1 MSEIIN
7 VEISDSQETIAVTIE
22 DQQEMINI
30 GLTPVGDMRKAIYD
44 TDNNGQVDKADDSDL
59 FGGFTLAFLQA
70 YLLARS
76 NHTGEQDIDST
87 TTGALPL
94 GRITPIAPLTILGN
108 NFGGF
113 GSTPVAMTVTELLT
127 MIGAFTFDGSDVEF
141 TNNITSN
148 RSYSTYTYATNTV
161 FSKKF
166 APYGGGALDHF
177 ISYLRH
183 ADSYYTWEDDSENEI
198 MKLEQSDGLTI
209 QNKVT
214 IGTPTDNLEITP
226 AAASTQLKTNGGY
239 LAIKNGQN
247 AFYGLVVRSFGSN
260 SYFANVNAESG
271 FALFSYNNSGS
282 TNALKIDSDG
292 DVYVNDTN
300 LRYSNIIIEGGST
313 RTLSETDSGKTIRY
327 TSLSG
332 CTVTIPDTLL
342 EGFTCLHIQ
351 KGSVQVTFATSGSMT
366 MVNADGHT
374 KTAKLHAV
382 ACTLVEATNIV
393 NLNGYTA

>member
-1 MSEIIN
+1 MAEIIN
-7 VEISDSQETIAVTIE
+7 VTVTDSQELITVSVVDEQELIAA
-22 DQQEMINI
+22 
-30 GLTPVGDMRKAIYD
+30 GLSPRGDMQRKVYD
-44 TDNNGQVDKADDSDL
+44 TNNNGIVDMSEDTQL
-59 FGGFTLAFLQA
+59 FSGNTLASLQTYILNRA
-70 YLLARS
+70 
-76 NHTGEQDIDST
+76 NHTGEDDIDSS

-94 GRITPIAPLTILGN
+94 SRIEPINPLTILGN
-108 NFGGF
+108 NSGGF
-113 GSTPVAMTVTELLT
+113 GSTPKAMTVTELLAL
-127 MIGAFTFDGSDVEF
+127 IGAFTFDGSDVEF
-141 TNNITSN
+141 I
-148 RSYSTYTYATNTV
+148 
-161 FSKKF
+161 
-166 APYGGGALDHF
+166 
-177 ISYLRH
+177 
-183 ADSYYTWEDDSENEI
+183 
-198 MKLEQSDGLTI
+198 QSGDLTI
-209 QNKVT
+209 PNNLI
-214 IGTPTDNLEITP
+214 IGTPTDNLEIEP
-226 AAASTQLKTNGGY
+226 GSSATQLKTNGGY

-300 LRYSNIIIEGGST
+300 LRYSNVIIEGGST

-342 EGFTCLHIQ
+342 EGFTCLHVQ

-366 MVNADGHT
+366 MVNADSHT